1 MLSIQELRSS
11 NRKELLQ
18 ELEKARKEMLKVR
31 ISLKTKHEK
40 DTSKAGKTK
49 RYIAQI
55 LTMLKGLGNAPVV
68 STSEKTVADKPV
80 VAKVAKKAAP
90 KVKKTAKK
98 QA

>member
-1 MLSIQELRSS
+1 MLTIQELRSS

-18 ELEKARKEMLKVR
+18 ELEKARKEMVKVR

-40 DTSKAGKTK
+40 DTSMAGKTK
-49 RYIAQI
+49 QYIARI
-55 LTMLKGLGNAPVV
+55 LTLLNSDKSPVADKP
-68 STSEKTVADKPV
+68 EKVVADKPV
-80 VAKVAKKAAP
+80 VAKVAKKASP